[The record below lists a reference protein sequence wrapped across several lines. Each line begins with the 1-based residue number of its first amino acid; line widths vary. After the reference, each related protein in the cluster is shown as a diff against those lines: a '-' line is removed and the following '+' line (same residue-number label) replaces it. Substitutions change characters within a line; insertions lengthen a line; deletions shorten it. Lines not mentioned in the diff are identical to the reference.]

1 MSTYQK
7 VSTKISTKLRRYT
20 VVKNPKIFRLS
31 SKPFISGDTYRKM
44 ANHIFDETVFFQPK
58 DVKKNDVV
66 FVKSD
71 LIEIYFKICH
81 PKIINNYIL
90 ITHNSD
96 RNITE
101 REISFS
107 DETIIHWFA
116 QNLSV
121 KSNDRISP
129 LPIGF
134 ENRRY
139 FNHGKI
145 KNLKYFSN
153 LKSEKKNKILSSFT
167 PSTNYFLRTEALNS
181 TKDIK
186 EVDIE
191 KYDTPLDYLSNSKN
205 YKFVICPPGNGLDT
219 HRLWQGMLTKTV
231 PILKSDNFSK
241 NFYEMGMPI
250 LLIKDWSELK
260 KFDKEMIEATYN
272 NFKDYDFGK
281 FIEISFWSGLID
293 SKKLF

>member
-71 LIEIYFKICH
+71 LIEIYFEICH

-101 REISFS
+101 REVSFS
-107 DETIIHWFA
+107 DEIISHWFA

-121 KSNDRISP
+121 KSNEKISP

-186 EVDIE
+186 EVDTE

-241 NFYEMGMPI
+241 NFYKMGMPI

-260 KFDKEMIEATYN
+260 KFDKEMIEETYN
-272 NFKDYDFGK
+272 NYKDYDFGK
-281 FIEISFWSGLID
+281 FIDISFWSGLID